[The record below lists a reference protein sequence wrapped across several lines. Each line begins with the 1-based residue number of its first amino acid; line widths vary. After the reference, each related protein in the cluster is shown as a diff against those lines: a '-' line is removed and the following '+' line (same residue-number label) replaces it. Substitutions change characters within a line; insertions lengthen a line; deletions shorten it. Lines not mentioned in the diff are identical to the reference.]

1 MFNVDE
7 TLGASDNLLFETAM
21 EEIPA
26 SLDAE
31 VVEKFQELLYY
42 EESGKRIR
50 AVNQQLRKAAL
61 LYNLNGL
68 KIKQL

>member
-21 EEIPA
+21 EEILA

-31 VVEKFQELLYY
+31 VVEKLQELLYY